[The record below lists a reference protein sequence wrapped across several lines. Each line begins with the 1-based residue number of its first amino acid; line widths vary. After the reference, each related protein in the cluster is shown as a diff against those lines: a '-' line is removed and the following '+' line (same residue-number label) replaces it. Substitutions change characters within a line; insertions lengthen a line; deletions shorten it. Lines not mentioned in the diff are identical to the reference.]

1 LARRALPAPSWPA
14 SYNGIVVYTE
24 PLVLVQ
30 VAGTGPG
37 HDAKHGL
44 R

>member
-1 LARRALPAPSWPA
+1 VPAT
-14 SYNGIVVYTE
+14 YRGIVVYTE
-24 PLVLVQ
+24 ALVLVQ

-37 HDAKHGL
+37 HDEKSSPA